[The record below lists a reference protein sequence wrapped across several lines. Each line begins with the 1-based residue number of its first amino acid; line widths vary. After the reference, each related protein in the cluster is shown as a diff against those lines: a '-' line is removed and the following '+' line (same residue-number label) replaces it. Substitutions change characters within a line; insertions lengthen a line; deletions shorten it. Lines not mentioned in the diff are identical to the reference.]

1 MMTAVLVL
9 VLLTLLVVASVWPVM
24 REWKRETAL
33 SGKPGGPPP
42 ERPAAAEGPESLE
55 GVLVRQLVGHEIS
68 GAQYRHAMRRL
79 AERDDERHPLP
90 DLPDDTASAS

>member
-9 VLLTLLVVASVWPVM
+9 VLLALLVAGSVWPVM
-24 REWKRETAL
+24 REWKRETARAAQ
-33 SGKPGGPPP
+33 PGGPD
-42 ERPAAAEGPESLE
+42 RPAPPEGPESLE
-55 GVLVRQLVGHEIS
+55 GVLVLQLMEHTIS
-68 GAQYRHAMRRL
+68 GRQYQFAMRRL